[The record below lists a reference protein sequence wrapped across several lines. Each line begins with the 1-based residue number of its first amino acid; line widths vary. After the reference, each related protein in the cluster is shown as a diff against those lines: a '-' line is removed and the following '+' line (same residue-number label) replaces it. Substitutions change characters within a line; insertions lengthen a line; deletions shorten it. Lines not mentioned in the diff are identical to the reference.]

1 MSLKK
6 NNMLIFDDLREGD
19 RIEECKYSNC
29 EFRKA
34 TVSKI
39 LTETRQFEYVLDKPY
54 YARIMGNSGIISGGT
69 STEWGCTYW
78 RKI

>member
-1 MSLKK
+1 
-6 NNMLIFDDLREGD
+6 MLIFDEVKVGD

-34 TVSKI
+34 TITKI
-39 LTETRQFEYVLDKPY
+39 LLDSREFEYILDEPY
-54 YARIMGNSGIISGGT
+54 LARIMGNSGIISGGT